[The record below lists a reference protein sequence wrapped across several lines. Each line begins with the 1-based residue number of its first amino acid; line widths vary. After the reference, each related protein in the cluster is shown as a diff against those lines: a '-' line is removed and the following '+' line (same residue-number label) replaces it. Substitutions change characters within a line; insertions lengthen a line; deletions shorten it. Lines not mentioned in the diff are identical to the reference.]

1 MEKRSIFRK
10 IKDNMGNSDNMD
22 NQDNMNN
29 KAAMEQT
36 GTPKSADSLDNA
48 VNALISAV
56 LKCEE
61 YLDYRAEL
69 DKVLQQPDLK
79 ARIDE
84 YRKRNY
90 ELQSSMDIDFDKLD
104 RFEKEYE
111 NFRSNPLVSDFLEAE
126 LAFCKRIQG
135 IETRVTAA
143 LDFQ

>member
-56 LKCEE
+56 LECEE